1 VFNWFAKK
9 IKQDKID
16 HPLGSDEAIDAF
28 LDELKNGRPETNLHE
43 ISDWLGDPEA
53 LASALPPE
61 LFQNAVMRLDQA
73 AQGYISTVWE
83 QFLAENKIDHIG
95 EQKLKAL
102 EVIYTA
108 ITRADRIAL
117 QSLLQRAAPGEANLG
132 STAGILAQR
141 ALRAHV
147 AKARILQMRYRQPD
161 AAWWT
166 TVAELLAVARR
177 AGALNLKYR
186 CYANDDMPSSPW
198 LETLLGFFFTVAPL
212 GNCNPPQMDLLFRLL
227 RWLEP
232 HFMVSENYGRQATY
246 FVHLERLAAP
256 KKVIGPLPPDP
267 NNVYF
272 GPGLAYGHLVRLRTS
287 LKGAETLPPWMASSQ
302 CTPELAMAII
312 DALIMHWSE
321 RPPTRVARRENR
333 AAQIRSINGFQQIR
347 RMIAFSEFA
356 RSGRKIGYTSHF
368 EMLKH
373 ERRGFADTTADTE
386 ESRMRWQNAS
396 PIETLQILETSGDKQ
411 LMDEWTMLDISE
423 TGVGALAPF
432 LKPWMIIGAYVGYRL
447 EDEID
452 WRIGILRRI
461 HRKESG
467 HPSLGI
473 EALPETPLCAQVR
486 ELRVPP
492 GGSPANELAREASGQ
507 SYDDAIVVSQEKSH
521 VLVPKDLF
529 AADAFLALS
538 VGGHREAVR
547 MVSLVHS
554 NADCDCVEYA
564 TLD

>member
-9 IKQDKID
+9 TKQDKVD
-16 HPLGSDEAIDAF
+16 HPLGSDEAIDSF
-28 LDELKNGRPETNLHE
+28 LSELKSGRAESNLHE
-43 ISDWLGDPEA
+43 IADWLGEPDA
-53 LASALPPE
+53 LAAALPGD
-61 LFQNAVMRLDQA
+61 LFPRAGTRLDQA
-73 AQGYISTVWE
+73 AQSYVAAVWE
-83 QFLAENKIDHIG
+83 QFLAENKVDHLG

-102 EVIYTA
+102 ELIYTA
-108 ITRADRIAL
+108 TTQANRRCLDL
-117 QSLLQRAAPGEANLG
+117 LLQRATPGDSSLPLNA
-132 STAGILAQR
+132 SIFAQR
-141 ALRAHV
+141 ALRAHI

-161 AAWWT
+161 QAWWAAT
-166 TVAELLAVARR
+166 AEMLGLARR
-177 AGALNLKYR
+177 ASALNLKHR
-186 CYANDDMPSSPW
+186 CYPEDDVPSSPW
-198 LETLLGFFFTVAPL
+198 IEVLLGFFFTVAPL
-212 GNCNPPQMDLLFRLL
+212 GNCSPAQMDLLFRLL

-232 HFMVSENYGRQATY
+232 HFSVSENYGRQATY
-246 FVHLERLAAP
+246 FVHLERLALP

-272 GPGLAYGHLVRLRTS
+272 GPGLAYGHLVRLRAS
-287 LKGAETLPPWMASSQ
+287 LKSAEKLPAWMESSR
-302 CTPELAMAII
+302 CPPDLALTVI

-333 AAQIRSINGFQQIR
+333 AAQVRAINGFLQIR

-373 ERRGFADTTADTE
+373 ERRGFADATAETE
-386 ESRMRWQNAS
+386 EARMRWENAT

-423 TGVGALAPF
+423 TGIGAMAPF
-432 LKPWMIIGAYVGYRL
+432 LKPWMVIGAYVGYRL
-447 EDEID
+447 DDEID

-473 EALPETPLCAQVR
+473 EAMPETPLCAQVR
-486 ELRVPP
+486 EIRVPP
-492 GGSPANELAREASGQ
+492 GSTPADELAREASGQ
-507 SYDDAIVVSQEKSH
+507 AYDDAIVVSQEKSH
-521 VLVPKDLF
+521 LLIPKGLF
-529 AADAFLALS
+529 SADGFLSLS
-538 VGGHREAVR
+538 VGGHREPVR
-547 MVSLVHS
+547 MVALVHS
-554 NADCDCVEYA
+554 NADCDCIEYA